1 MRRASTFWGAILLL
15 AGALILLENLGLLAV
30 DFWQLLW
37 PGVIILFGIWFL
49 WGATLGRK
57 TLPAEAF
64 QVPLE
69 GADKLRLALHY
80 GAGKLRVGPGG
91 PSGTALDGSFEGGVE
106 HRLDRNGTA
115 LDVDLRVPEDEVL
128 NFIPWGSDH
137 GLDWDI
143 RLNDRVEVELNVE
156 AGASENR
163 LDLEQLNVSRL
174 TFKTG
179 ASATKIRFSE
189 VPQNAKAEISLGAA
203 SAELSIPSGVSAS
216 IRIKSGLSGIKI
228 DQRRFPRRGESYESD
243 DFVSAAHRL
252 TLSVE
257 AGVGSVEIM

>member
-156 AGASENR
+156 AAR
-163 LDLEQLNVSRL
+163 
-174 TFKTG
+174 
-179 ASATKIRFSE
+179 
-189 VPQNAKAEISLGAA
+189 LGAVERVPIDLQDRSQRNQDPFLRSTPECEGGDQPGRGLRRTIDPFRSVGQHPHQERTVRHQNRPTA
-203 SAELSIPSGVSAS
+203 VS
-216 IRIKSGLSGIKI
+216 
-228 DQRRFPRRGESYESD
+228 
-243 DFVSAAHRL
+243 
-252 TLSVE
+252 
-257 AGVGSVEIM
+257 